1 MRMIVV
7 IARTELIRFAS
18 SLTASIALTA
28 LHEVRF
34 KLVLC
39 CGLATWVQREN
50 GAIEV
55 FLLCLILRSRSWT
68 IVLVVLISPISLY
81 FVLLSIAS
89 GGSVLIVIIVVSCW
103 IHLDRLLTICEH
115 LGALGLRVGDRYD
128 VGSGGGWLLGVVVEP
143 ALALFFLYWAGPA
156 NVRVT
161 ISILTA
167 ILQLPLLC
175 HDHLLRNNL
184 MLIVNAN
191 QAFHDCRHWWIAFGS
206 GYLLEWGGWRKLVIL
221 VHHVLV
227 LLLLMHKSLTNLIF
241 TVWWSFRSPPA
252 ALMLLRL
259 LL

>member
-68 IVLVVLISPISLY
+68 IVLIVLMSPISLC

-89 GGSVLIVIIVVSCW
+89 GSVLIVIIVVSCW
-103 IHLDRLLTICEH
+103 IHLDRLFTICEH
-115 LGALGLRVGDRYD
+115 VCALGLRVGDRYD

-175 HDHLLRNNL
+175 HDHFLLRNNL
-184 MLIVNAN
+184 VLVVNAN
-191 QAFHDCRHWWIAFGS
+191 
-206 GYLLEWGGWRKLVIL
+206 
-221 VHHVLV
+221 
-227 LLLLMHKSLTNLIF
+227 
-241 TVWWSFRSPPA
+241 
-252 ALMLLRL
+252 
-259 LL
+259 